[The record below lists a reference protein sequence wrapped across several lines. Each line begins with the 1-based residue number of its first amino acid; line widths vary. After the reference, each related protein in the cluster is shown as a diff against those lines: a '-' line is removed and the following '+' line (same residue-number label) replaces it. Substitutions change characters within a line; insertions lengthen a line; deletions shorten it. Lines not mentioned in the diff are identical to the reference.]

1 MLIVKTKQKEFVFN
15 FEPTVKDIGIKMS
28 GGTDSSIIA
37 YMLSLYKKKY
47 RPDLNLHVITM
58 DHPSKAFQVKF
69 AKQVM
74 LWLENEFDF
83 KFASHTTGRGT
94 ETGNYADEQLV
105 LLEKSYKENNL
116 YAHFMGQ
123 TTNPLDYHE
132 NETLVKEWDWRSEE
146 RDVEMRGQLE
156 GSGFILSEFEEW
168 QKNDGICYRCYYPL
182 LFVDKKCVADLY
194 QKFDITDSLFPL
206 TRSCEQETNDFSKH
220 CGSCWWCGEREYGFG
235 RLI

>member
-123 TTNPLDYHE
+123 DYKPPRLPRKR
-132 NETLVKEWDWRSEE
+132 NTCRGIGIGGARKEMW
-146 RDVEMRGQLE
+146 
-156 GSGFILSEFEEW
+156 
-168 QKNDGICYRCYYPL
+168 
-182 LFVDKKCVADLY
+182 KCVASWKAVDQY
-194 QKFDITDSLFPL
+194 SKRRVRRMAL
-206 TRSCEQETNDFSKH
+206 T
-220 CGSCWWCGEREYGFG
+220 
-235 RLI
+235 